1 MHRQIYLLVA
11 FFLLLG
17 SKTYSQTSISVFQDN
32 LTTPNPMITDGNDLY
47 VGYYYSDK
55 VVKFDLT
62 NPNTPPVDVATGVNR
77 PYGLAMKDN
86 MLYISEFGGNKIS
99 KLNLTSTS
107 TTPETVISNVD
118 RPIGLE
124 FIGND
129 LYIALEG
136 ANKVAKIDVTQ
147 SSPQLIDVVNV
158 SSPFEIEVVDNQ
170 LYITERFAGRL
181 VKFELNNSSAT
192 SVIVAQGLSYP
203 SGLTSSGKQLFI
215 AEAGAS
221 KISKIST
228 SAANSTVSDAVT
240 SNLLDYPSGL
250 LMHDNIMYITDFFA
264 NAIFKVDL
272 ASLSV
277 SEFNTTHQK
286 DIKIYPNPAIDKLN
300 VYNSPSKEY
309 KIFDMTGRVITSG
322 TLERNSINVSQISS
336 GNYILKVG
344 ETTKKFIKK

>member
-62 NPNTPPVDVATGVNR
+62 NPNTPPVDIATGVNR
-77 PYGLAMKDN
+77 PYGLAIKDN
-86 MLYISEFGGNKIS
+86 TLYISEFGGDKIS
-99 KLNLTSTS
+99 KIDLSNTGIA
-107 TTPETVISNVD
+107 PETVISNVNS
-118 RPIGLE
+118 PIGLE

-136 ANKVAKIDVTQ
+136 ENRVIKIDVTQ
-147 SSPQLIDVVNV
+147 ASPQPTTVTNAL
-158 SSPFEIEVVDNQ
+158 SPFEIEFVGDQ
-170 LYITERFAGRL
+170 LYISERFEGRI
-181 VKFELNNSSAT
+181 VRFDMNNSSAA
-192 SVIVAQGLSYP
+192 SEVVAQGLSYP
-203 SGLTSSGKQLFI
+203 SGLASHGKQLFI

-228 SAANSTVSDAVT
+228 SVTNPTVSDAVT
-240 SNLLDYPSGL
+240 SSLLSYPSGL
-250 LMHDNIMYITDFFA
+250 LMRDNIMYITDFFA

-277 SEFNTTHQK
+277 SEFSSTVQK
-286 DIKIYPNPAIDKLN
+286 NIKVYPNPATDKLN
-300 VYNSPSKEY
+300 VYNAPSKEY
-309 KIFDMTGRVITSG
+309 KIFDMTGRVINSG
-322 TLERNSINVSQISS
+322 TLERNSINVSQLSS
-336 GNYILKVG
+336 GNYILKTG
-344 ETTKKFIKK
+344 EATTKFIKK